1 MSESDKIRVV
11 IVDDIS
17 ETRENIRKLL
27 QFESDLEVVGVAQ
40 TGAEAIQITSE
51 TRPDV
56 VLMDIN
62 MPDMDGITATEK
74 IRAKLPST
82 QIVIFSVQND
92 PNYMRRAML
101 VGARDFLTKPPDVDE
116 LTAAIRRAG
125 LLAQNEK
132 LKEANTQAAIQTG
145 QLSLKGRDFGDNG
158 KIILVFSPKG
168 GSGSTTITTNL
179 GVALHSDESPVV
191 VVDGKLQFGDLSF
204 FYNQQ
209 GPNNVTDLA
218 PRGSELDHQVVEEVL
233 VVHETSGV
241 SILSAPP
248 QLERSEEVSGD
259 EFSQI
264 IIYLRRMFSYVIIDT
279 GSNLDEVT
287 LAGIDVADLIVLI
300 TSQDIPAIK
309 NVRLFMN
316 LTDLLGVDRSQILFL
331 LNKFDKRRSISA
343 DRIGDITKQ
352 AVMGTI
358 PIDEKFVIP
367 AMDRGIPFIIENPSH
382 AVSKAV
388 FKFAEKIRERIT
400 ENDHIEELE
409 LEN

>member
-1 MSESDKIRVV
+1 MPETEKIRVV

-40 TGAEAIQITSE
+40 TGAEAIQVTSE

-62 MPDMDGITATEK
+62 MPDMDGIAATEK

-82 QIVIFSVQND
+82 QIVIFSVQSD

-125 LLAQNEK
+125 VMAQNEK
-132 LKEANTQAAIQTG
+132 LKEANTQAAVRAGHSST
-145 QLSLKGRDFGDNG
+145 SGRNYGDSG

-168 GSGSTTITTNL
+168 GSGYTTLTTNL
-179 GVALHSDESPVV
+179 GVALHSEETPVV

-218 PRGSELDHQVVEEVL
+218 PRGNELDHQVVEEVL
-233 VVHETSGV
+233 VVHESSGV

-248 QLERSEEVSGD
+248 QLERSEEVSGV

-264 IIYLRRMFSYVIIDT
+264 LKYLRRMFSYIIIDT

-287 LAGIDVADLIVLI
+287 LAGIDIADLIVLI
-300 TSQDIPAIK
+300 TTQDIPAIK

-316 LTDLLGVDRSQILFL
+316 LTDLLGVDRNQILFL
-331 LNKFDKRRSISA
+331 LNKFDKRRSINA

-352 AVMGTI
+352 TVMGTI
-358 PIDEKFVIP
+358 PVDEKFVIP
-367 AMDRGIPFIIENPSH
+367 AMDRGIPFIIENPSNS
-382 AVSKAV
+382 VSKAV
-388 FKFAEKIRERIT
+388 FKFAEVLKERIA
-400 ENDHIEELE
+400 ENDQVEEFE